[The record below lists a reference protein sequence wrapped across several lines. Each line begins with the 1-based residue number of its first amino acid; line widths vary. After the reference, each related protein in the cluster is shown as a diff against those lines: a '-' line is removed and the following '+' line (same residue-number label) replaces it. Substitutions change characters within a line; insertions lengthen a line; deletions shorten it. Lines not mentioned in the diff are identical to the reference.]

1 MKTSKIIEMGKMN
14 VYELS
19 IEKKK
24 YTEKLSK
31 AKEALRTAMR
41 NMDYKAISK
50 ASKKVDNAVMDL
62 NTVNFMIDLI
72 APRVIE

>member
-14 VYELS
+14 VYELG

-24 YTEKLSK
+24 YTKKLCE
-31 AKEALRTAMR
+31 AKEALRNAMR